1 LKKDSRYIAFKLLE
15 QYFESNL
22 YINDLISDYFDKN
35 NLEIATKK
43 FTNNLVLGVVRMRG
57 KYDHILSS
65 IYHGDYK
72 KIKNKIRY
80 ILYIGVHQIEEMD
93 SVPNHAAIYTTV
105 NIAKSLFPGLDK
117 LVNALLRKFISEIDK
132 YKFNKNDQKTYPL
145 LSHPLW
151 LLNKWVQN
159 YGLSKTVGICN
170 FNNSSQNIWFR
181 INKQTDKTVEMLTQ
195 EGFDVEFN
203 EIHNLFFKTNNPHA
217 LIKSKFF
224 NDGFLSIQNPIN
236 GFIVDLLEPK
246 NSDRIIDGCSAP
258 GGKGTL
264 ISLKASKSNIISI
277 DNNIHRTKKTREA
290 IRRHNIKNMKILIKD
305 LSRDVLPISNKILLD
320 VPCTGTGVINRRVD
334 IKWRRTEK
342 ELKNISL
349 LQYDI
354 LSNAA
359 KYLDTGGVIVY
370 STCSIEPE
378 ENEFLIKRF
387 MDTHNFIV
395 EDASNFVNNNIVQD
409 RAIKVLPGE
418 YSLDGG
424 FAIRLKKI

>member
-15 QYFESNL
+15 EYFESDL
-22 YINDLISDYFDKN
+22 YINDIISDYFDKK
-35 NLEIATKK
+35 NLETTTKN
-43 FTNNLVLGVVRMRG
+43 FTNNLVLGVVRMKG
-57 KYDHILSS
+57 KYDYILSS
-65 IYHGDYK
+65 LYHGDYK

-93 SVPNHAAIYTTV
+93 SVPDHAAISTTV
-105 NIAKSLFPGLDK
+105 DIAKSLFPGLDK
-117 LVNALLRKFISEIDK
+117 LVNALLRKFISKIDK
-132 YKFNKNDQKTYPL
+132 YKLNKDDHKTYPL
-145 LSHPLW
+145 LSHPSW
-151 LLNKWVQN
+151 LLNKWIIN
-159 YGLSKTVGICN
+159 FGLSKTIDICN
-170 FNNSSQNIWFR
+170 FNNSSQNLWFR
-181 INKQTDKTVEMLTQ
+181 INKQTDKTVGMLIE

-217 LIKSKFF
+217 LIKSKIF

-246 NSDRIIDGCSAP
+246 NLDTIIDGCSAP

-264 ISLKASKSNIISI
+264 ISLKAPKSNIISI
-277 DNNIHRTKKTREA
+277 DNNIYRTKKIREA
-290 IRRHNIKNMKILIKD
+290 IRRHNIKNMEILIKN
-305 LSRDVLPISNKILLD
+305 LSTDKLPQSNKILLD
-320 VPCTGTGVINRRVD
+320 VPCTGSGVINRRVD

-342 ELKNISL
+342 ELKDISL
-349 LQYDI
+349 LQYKI

-359 KYLDTGGVIVY
+359 KYLDADGIIVY

-378 ENEFLIKRF
+378 ENELLIERF
-387 MDTHNFIV
+387 IDTHNFIV
-395 EDASNFVNNNIVQD
+395 EDAANFVNNNIVQG

-418 YSLDGG
+418 HSLDGG